1 MPLHGTFDTI
11 QLADVVQWIH
21 GSRISGI
28 LSVAVETEETY
39 LVFENGDLA
48 AVGSD
53 DSLRLD
59 PAQTLL
65 ARGVIDAAALQAALA
80 GAGSGGGALALLVD
94 DGRVDAATAAA
105 IQVEHVFE
113 TVLDLFF
120 HEEGSF
126 HLSTSPASSG
136 LLAEFGGPRM
146 NALPEPIPTAEM
158 LVEAMRRIDDWRRFR
173 VIMPSAYTVV
183 RGLEGDSEN
192 PVWRELRRIGEP
204 LSVGAL
210 CLRMPL
216 SRYDVHRLLFEAH
229 QQGIMAVDQL
239 GGGEPDHT
247 HLGPVGTLIES
258 ARVLMDEQQFD
269 EAREVLS
276 TVGSLDPDATEAR
289 LLLRD
294 LRQTQLAYL
303 YEQIPP
309 HRVPV
314 VNASREQLAT
324 MDLAPREAYLVSRL
338 TGRLDV
344 ATLVVATPLGEIE
357 TLRILRKLLH
367 AGVARLT

>member
-1 MPLHGTFDTI
+1 MPVHGTFDTM

-21 GSRISGI
+21 GSRVSGT
-28 LSVAVETEETY
+28 LSVAVETEETF
-39 LVFENGDLA
+39 LVFEDGDLA

-53 DSLRLD
+53 D
-59 PAQTLL
+59 P
-65 ARGVIDAAALQAALA
+65 
-80 GAGSGGGALALLVD
+80 
-94 DGRVDAATAAA
+94 ATAALRVD
-105 IQVEHVFE
+105 QVFE

-126 HLSTSPASSG
+126 HLSTSPASAG
-136 LLAEFGGPRM
+136 LLAEFGGQRM
-146 NALPEPIPTAEM
+146 SRLSEPIPTAEM
-158 LVEAMRRIDDWRRFR
+158 LVEAMRRVDDWRRFR
-173 VIMPSAYTVV
+173 EILPSAYTVV
-183 RGLEGDSEN
+183 RALDGASDN
-192 PVWRELRRIGEP
+192 PLWCELRRFGEP

-210 CLRMPL
+210 CLRLPL

-229 QQGIMAVDQL
+229 QLGLLAVDQL
-239 GGGEPDHT
+239 GGGQPDHA

-258 ARVLMDEQQFD
+258 ARVLIAEQQFD

-276 TVGSLDPDATEAR
+276 TVISLDPDAAAAR
-289 LLLRD
+289 RLLRD
-294 LRQTQLAYL
+294 LRQMQLAYL

-314 VNASREQLAT
+314 IAAPREQLAG
-324 MDLAPREAYLVSRL
+324 MDLAPREAYLASRL
-338 TGRLDV
+338 SGRLDV

>member
-21 GSRISGI
+21 GSRISGT

-39 LVFENGDLA
+39 LVFEDGDLV

-53 DSLRLD
+53 DSLGLD
-59 PAQTLL
+59 PAQMLVS
-65 ARGVIDAAALQAALA
+65 RGVIDADTLQSSLA
-80 GAGSGGGALALLVD
+80 SAGSGGAALDLLEKSGV
-94 DGRVDAATAAA
+94 VDAGIAAS
-105 IQVEHVFE
+105 IRIEHVFE

-136 LLAEFGGPRM
+136 LLAEFSGQRM
-146 NALPEPIPTAEM
+146 SPLPEPIPTAEM

-173 VIMPSAYTVV
+173 EVLPSAYTVV
-183 RGLEGDSEN
+183 RALEGESNN
-192 PVWRELRRIGEP
+192 PLWRELRRIGEP

-216 SRYDVHRLLFEAH
+216 SRYDAYRLLFEAH
-229 QQGIMAVDQL
+229 QQELLVVDQI
-239 GGGEPDHT
+239 GGGQPDHA
-247 HLGPVGTLIES
+247 HLGPLDTLIDS
-258 ARVLMDEQQFD
+258 ARLLVEEQQFD

-276 TVGSLDPDATEAR
+276 TVISLDPDAAEAR
-289 LLLRD
+289 RLLRD
-294 LRQTQLAYL
+294 LRQTQLKYL

-314 VNASREQLAT
+314 ISASREHLAG
-324 MDLAPREAYLVSRL
+324 MDLAPREAYLLSRL